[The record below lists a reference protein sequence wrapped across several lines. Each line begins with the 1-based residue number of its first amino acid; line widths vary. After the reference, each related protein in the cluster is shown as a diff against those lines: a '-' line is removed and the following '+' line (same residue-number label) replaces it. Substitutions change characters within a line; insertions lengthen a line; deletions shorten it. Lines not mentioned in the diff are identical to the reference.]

1 MTSFIY
7 NSHLILSIIMT
18 INEFF
23 YETYLQSRKKLR
35 IYKHWRNRCSLCSIK
50 FENKE
55 TQDLGSDV
63 NDCMS

>member
-1 MTSFIY
+1 
-7 NSHLILSIIMT
+7 MT